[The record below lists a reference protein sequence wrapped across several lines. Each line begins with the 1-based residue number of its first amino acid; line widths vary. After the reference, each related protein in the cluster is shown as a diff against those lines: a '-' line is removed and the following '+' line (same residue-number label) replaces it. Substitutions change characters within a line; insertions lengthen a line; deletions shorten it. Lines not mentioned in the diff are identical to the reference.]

1 MFHVPNVGM
10 TLPLNLLFG
19 LAYGGAEAVVDL
31 LVDAIARFVPD
42 EIRDRIDGGV
52 EELVGLP
59 EVGLELSVGLPFLE
73 MESEQRIVKW
83 RLPEIKEEA
92 RCFVEFGER
101 FSGSYQ
107 DDIGAAFTLCR
118 YAAHKLRRLR
128 AARTKEDEVG
138 LADSAGIDAL
148 TCMNAVLKARK
159 GFDVRDERDTIL
171 RKPYEIDMKLCSIH
185 TPSPLMQLV
194 YCSVHLR

>member
-59 EVGLELSVGLPFLE
+59 EVGLELSIGLPFLE
-73 MESEQRIVKW
+73 MESEQRIVKR
-83 RLPEIKEEA
+83 RLPEIKEA
-92 RCFVEFGER
+92 RCFVELGER
-101 FSGSYQ
+101 FSGATRTISAPLLRC
-107 DDIGAAFTLCR
+107 AAMLLTSC
-118 YAAHKLRRLR
+118 AASGPLERRRMRSASLI
-128 AARTKEDEVG
+128 V
-138 LADSAGIDAL
+138 LASILLA
-148 TCMNAVLKARK
+148 CMNDVLKARK
-159 GFDVRDERDTIL
+159 GFDVRDERNAVL

>member
-59 EVGLELSVGLPFLE
+59 EVGLELSIGLPFLE
-73 MESEQRIVKW
+73 MESEQRIVK
-83 RLPEIKEEA
+83 RASQKSK
-92 RCFVEFGER
+92 RR
-101 FSGSYQ
+101 H
-107 DDIGAAFTLCR
+107 AASSSS
-118 YAAHKLRRLR
+118 AN
-128 AARTKEDEVG
+128 V
-138 LADSAGIDAL
+138 SAGATRTISAPLLRCAAMLL
-148 TCMNAVLKARK
+148 TSCAASGPLERRRMRSASLIVLASM
-159 GFDVRDERDTIL
+159 L
-171 RKPYEIDMKLCSIH
+171 SLA
-185 TPSPLMQLV
+185 
-194 YCSVHLR
+194 

>member
-59 EVGLELSVGLPFLE
+59 EVGLELSIGLPFLE
-73 MESEQRIVKW
+73 MESEQRIVKR

-92 RCFVEFGER
+92 RCFVELG
-101 FSGSYQ
+101 
-107 DDIGAAFTLCR
+107 D
-118 YAAHKLRRLR
+118 
-128 AARTKEDEVG
+128 V
-138 LADSAGIDAL
+138 SAGATRTISAPLLRCAAMLL
-148 TCMNAVLKARK
+148 TSCAASGPLERRRMRSASLIVLASM
-159 GFDVRDERDTIL
+159 L
-171 RKPYEIDMKLCSIH
+171 SLA
-185 TPSPLMQLV
+185 
-194 YCSVHLR
+194 

>member
-42 EIRDRIDGGV
+42 EIRDRIDGSV

-59 EVGLELSVGLPFLE
+59 EVGLELSIGLPFLE
-73 MESEQRIVKW
+73 MESEQRIVKR

-92 RCFVEFGER
+92 RW
-101 FSGSYQ
+101 
-107 DDIGAAFTLCR
+107 
-118 YAAHKLRRLR
+118 LRRARRTFRRELPGR
-128 AARTKEDEVG
+128 YRRRFYVVPLCCSQAAPPQGRSNEG
-138 LADSAGIDAL
+138 G
-148 TCMNAVLKARK
+148 
-159 GFDVRDERDTIL
+159 
-171 RKPYEIDMKLCSIH
+171 
-185 TPSPLMQLV
+185 
-194 YCSVHLR
+194 

>member
-19 LAYGGAEAVVDL
+19 LAYGGTEAVVDL

-52 EELVGLP
+52 EELVGLL
-59 EVGLELSVGLPFLE
+59 EIGLELSIGLPLLE
-73 MESEQRIVKW
+73 MESEQRIVK
-83 RLPEIKEEA
+83 RCFPEIREGA
-92 RCFVEFGER
+92 RCFTELGER

-107 DDIGAAFTLCR
+107 NDIGAAFALCR
-118 YAAHKLRRLR
+118 YVAYKLRRLR

-138 LADSAGIDAL
+138 FADHAAIDAL
-148 TCMNAVLKARK
+148 ACMNAVLKARK
-159 GFDVRDERDTIL
+159 GFDVRDERNAIL

>member
-1 MFHVPNVGM
+1 M
-10 TLPLNLLFG
+10 PLNLLFG
-19 LAYGGAEAVVDL
+19 LAYGGTEAVVDL

-59 EVGLELSVGLPFLE
+59 EIGLELSIGLPFLE
-73 MESEQRIVKW
+73 MESEQRIVK
-83 RLPEIKEEA
+83 RCFPEIREGA
-92 RCFVEFGER
+92 RCFADLGER

-138 LADSAGIDAL
+138 LADSVGIDAL
-148 TCMNAVLKARK
+148 ACMNAVLKARK
-159 GFDVRDERDTIL
+159 GFDVRDERNAVL

>member
-1 MFHVPNVGM
+1 MISSNAHRSHDRAVDVVERRFVGGEQTVAFRSLHGFFRNDVLRCHDLVLRFNAGRIIVFHVPNVGM

-59 EVGLELSVGLPFLE
+59 EVGLELSIGLPFLE

-92 RCFVEFGER
+92 RCFVELANV
-101 FSGSYQ
+101 SAGSYQ

-118 YAAHKLRRLR
+118 YAAHKLRRLG
-128 AARTKEDEVG
+128 ART
-138 LADSAGIDAL
+138 
-148 TCMNAVLKARK
+148 R
-159 GFDVRDERDTIL
+159 R
-171 RKPYEIDMKLCSIH
+171 
-185 TPSPLMQLV
+185 
-194 YCSVHLR
+194 

>member
-59 EVGLELSVGLPFLE
+59 EVGLELSIGLAFL
-73 MESEQRIVKW
+73 KW
-83 RLPEIKEEA
+83 KASSASSSGASQKSKRRHAVSSSSANVSAGATRTISAPLL
-92 RCFVEFGER
+92 RC
-101 FSGSYQ
+101 
-107 DDIGAAFTLCR
+107 AR

-138 LADSAGIDAL
+138 LADSVGIDAL

>member
-59 EVGLELSVGLPFLE
+59 EVGLELSIGLPFLE

-92 RCFVEFGER
+92 RCFVELGER

-107 DDIGAAFTLCR
+107 DDNRRRFYVVPAMLLTRCAASGPLE
-118 YAAHKLRRLR
+118 RRRMRSASLI
-128 AARTKEDEVG
+128 V
-138 LADSAGIDAL
+138 LASMLSLA
-148 TCMNAVLKARK
+148 
-159 GFDVRDERDTIL
+159 
-171 RKPYEIDMKLCSIH
+171 
-185 TPSPLMQLV
+185 
-194 YCSVHLR
+194 